1 MSNDNTVIGEET
13 MENEEILEVEE
24 ITEGEEKKPEKVK
37 KTKRVKRIL
46 ARIGISVATV
56 LVVVLLFLVGVVF
69 VLEKGPSRTAT
80 ELFVNSAMETSA
92 GKFLARVFI
101 SAEELEEILNAN
113 SIKSSDE
120 VTDSTLIDFEEDDTD
135 DRFIDEDGDGLV
147 ILDIV
152 GSTYN
157 GKMLIVK
164 DPSRVTVGMSGTYG
178 ADQKGKPVN
187 QIAQKYQAVAAV
199 NGGGFVDIGG
209 QGWGGEPIGLVI
221 SGSKLMWGSLQET
234 YEVIGIDK
242 NNTLVV
248 GKMTAQEALDRG
260 VRDAISFGPIL
271 IVNGKPADVSGN
283 GSGLNPRSVIGQRKD
298 GSIILLV
305 LNGRQIN
312 SIGATYGDLIDI
324 MQEYGAVNAANL
336 DGGSS
341 SIMYYKGEY
350 ITTSCSIY
358 GPRYLPTTIIVK

>member
-1 MSNDNTVIGEET
+1 MDK
-13 MENEEILEVEE
+13 EILDERERRR
-24 ITEGEEKKPEKVK
+24 IKRKKIRKI
-37 KTKRVKRIL
+37 KRIL
-46 ARIGISVATV
+46 ARVGISVATA
-56 LVVVLLFLVGVVF
+56 LLLVLLFLVGVVF
-69 VLEKGPSRTAT
+69 VLEKGPSKTAT

-101 SAEELEEILNAN
+101 SADELEEILNAN
-113 SIKSSDE
+113 TIKSSDE
-120 VTDSTLIDFEEDDTD
+120 VTDTTLIDFEEDDTD
-135 DRFIDEDGDGLV
+135 DRFVDEDGDGLV
-147 ILDIV
+147 LLDIV

-157 GKMLIVK
+157 GKMLIIK
-164 DPSRVTVGMSGTYG
+164 DPSRVTVGMSGPYG
-178 ADQKGKPVN
+178 SGYYGKPVN
-187 QIAQKYQAVAAV
+187 QIAQKYEAIAAV
-199 NGGGFVDIGG
+199 NGGGFVDVGG
-209 QGWGGEPIGLVI
+209 CGLGGEPIGLVI
-221 SGSKLMWGSLQET
+221 SGGKLMWGSLQET
-234 YEVIGIDK
+234 YEVIGLDK

-248 GKMTAQEALDRG
+248 GKMTAQEALDKG

-271 IVNGKPADVSGN
+271 IVNGKSADISGN
-283 GSGLNPRSVIGQRKD
+283 GGGLNPRSVIGQRKD

-350 ITTSCSIY
+350 ITSSCSIY